1 MANKMSVSTIEGEAA
16 SMLSPLGAPSCADT
30 KMCSSEDDEL
40 TNCDN
45 VPSDPKSY
53 PFALVLRLRVMQIV
67 CGISAMVM
75 GTVALI
81 EERGQM
87 NLGLGVPAGG
97 VVVLA
102 ASLSIHC
109 SRGFG
114 GYEPSGC
121 SCAKLRW
128 LGPNPRT
135 AALLAALWGTA
146 LLLVG
151 ALGVRATLT
160 LFHSGHGPFAT
171 DVHILALVQLS
182 LVLLVV
188 GGALV
193 ALRVDC
199 SRDPD

>member
-1 MANKMSVSTIEGEAA
+1 MENKICISTIEGEAA
-16 SMLSPLGAPSCADT
+16 SVVGLVSAPSCADT
-30 KMCSSEDDEL
+30 KICSSAEDDE
-40 TNCDN
+40 DN
-45 VPSDPKSY
+45 IPVDPKAY

-67 CGISAMVM
+67 CGISTMVM

-81 EERGQM
+81 EEKGQM

-121 SCAKLRW
+121 SCSKLRW

-146 LLLVG
+146 LLMVG
-151 ALGVRATLT
+151 ALGVRCVLT
-160 LFHSGHGPFAT
+160 LAHGVPDTFAT
-171 DVHILALVQLS
+171 DLHVLALVQLS
-182 LVLLVV
+182 LALLVV
-188 GGALV
+188 GATVV
-193 ALRVDC
+193 AVRVDC